1 MRYRQLF
8 LIFFLSF
15 HFLPKNHTAHAAA
28 YITAP
33 KHLPMSS
40 NTQTV
45 VPGIPTQTSTPT
57 AIPTDTPT
65 TTLLPLPVITLIFPI
80 STSTSTTTSTPK
92 LSEFTLTPTPSTL
105 DELSSL
111 SPRITL
117 LIFLVI
123 ILWAF
128 LITFLVIYIRQFK

>member
-8 LIFFLSF
+8 LILFLSF

-28 YITAP
+28 YINAP
-33 KHLPMSS
+33 KHMLMSS
-40 NTQTV
+40 TTQTV
-45 VPGIPTQTSTPT
+45 VPGKPTQTSTPT
-57 AIPTDTPT
+57 AIPIDTPT

-92 LSEFTLTPTPSTL
+92 LIEFTVTPTPSTL

-117 LIFLVI
+117 LIILVI